1 MTQYSLS
8 LVLVNVIS
16 LREHT
21 DDILYGKRFINNDKL
36 CFTEMQIFITDDTAQ
51 SLEEFTDD
59 FFYRTDIHNNTKKII
74 LS

>member
-1 MTQYSLS
+1 MTPYSLS

-21 DDILYGKRFINNDKL
+21 DDILHGKRFINNDKL
-36 CFTEMQIFITDDTAQ
+36 CFTEMQIFITGDTAQ

-59 FFYRTDIHNNTKKII
+59 FFYRTDINNDTKKII